1 MVSEAYALALQV
13 KDDEMLYKDGL
24 SIMDVDLF
32 MTKHSD
38 RIFLGY
44 EDFPR
49 LIKIFI
55 ISMIIFMLNR

>member
-32 MTKHSD
+32 MTKHSG

-55 ISMIIFMLNR
+55 I